1 MPRNRYMV
9 VLVFIAFFVMSLLT
23 NILGPIVPDI
33 IQSFRLSLTAAGF
46 LAFAFFLAYGV
57 MSIPAGFMVER
68 FSEKPVMLLS
78 FVAATAGS
86 LSFALFPGYRV
97 AIVSLFV
104 MGAGMAVLQV
114 VLNPLLRVAGGE
126 EHFAYNS
133 ALAQLIFSSASI
145 ASPWIY
151 SYLVNNLEHPSS
163 SQNSILQLLAKLT
176 PASLPWAAI
185 YWLFALSSILMVAVV
200 GFSRFPKVEKTAAES
215 AGSLDMYRSLLRRPI
230 VWLYFLSIFAYV
242 GCEQG
247 TADWISTFL
256 YRYHGYDPRT
266 TGAAAVSWFWGLL
279 TAGCLVGMLLLKLYD
294 SRKILIAT
302 SIGAMLCLTTA
313 LFAPA
318 HISLIAFPAIG
329 FFASVMWPI
338 LISLALNSV
347 AEYHGSFSGIIST
360 AIIGGAIVPLIIGR
374 IGDFAGLRSGVA
386 FLYVTYGYIMSV
398 GFWANPLIANATI
411 HVKPASAAELAG
423 QE

>member
-9 VLVFIAFFVMSLLT
+9 VLVFVAFFVMSLLT

-46 LAFAFFLAYGV
+46 LAFAFFVAYGV

-68 FSEKPVMLLS
+68 FSEKPVMVLS
-78 FVAATAGS
+78 FIAATAGS

-104 MGAGMAVLQV
+104 IGAGMAILQV

-151 SYLVNNLEHPSS
+151 SYLVNNLSHPSS
-163 SQNSILQLLAKLT
+163 SQSLLLQLFSRLT
-176 PASLPWAAI
+176 PPGLPWAAI
-185 YWLFALSSILMVAVV
+185 YWLFALSSIIMVVV
-200 GFSRFPKVEKTAAES
+200 AGISRFPRVEHTADER
-215 AGSLDMYRSLLRRPI
+215 AGSLDMYRALLRRPI
-230 VWLYFLSIFAYV
+230 VWLYVLSIFAYV

-247 TADWISTFL
+247 TADWISSFL
-256 YRYHGYDPRT
+256 YRYHGYDPHT

-279 TAGCLVGMLLLKLYD
+279 TAGCVVGMLLLKLYD
-294 SRKILIAT
+294 SRRILIGA
-302 SIGAMLCLTTA
+302 SIGAMLCLSAA
-313 LFAPA
+313 LFAPS
-318 HISLIAFPAIG
+318 HISLWAFPAIG

-347 AEYHGSFSGIIST
+347 AEYHGSFSGILST
-360 AIIGGAIVPLIIGR
+360 AIIGGAVVPLIIGR

-386 FLYVTYGYIMSV
+386 FLYLTYGYILSV

-411 HVKPASAAELAG
+411 NTRAEHAG
-423 QE
+423 